1 MGLFDTSRRKQL
13 DDLEREVLA
22 NPTPQNMVSLIE
34 RYMAAGSQDKA
45 ADVGRKAVEK
55 FPNSE
60 KVQNTYQ
67 NVRRVQLQA
76 EITEINKSLR
86 KNPSRAHYERLADIY
101 HREIGNRT
109 KAFETALEGLTKF
122 ANSDG
127 LHLISGQIRMDR
139 FHQDFLSNDFT
150 EAVHHFERAA
160 QLNPRNYK
168 SMVCLARMYAE
179 VGAYDKARPYLEQM
193 LQENPGDDHAE
204 QLLRISSER
213 QGKSVGNIDDSLADI
228 ESRRSL
234 SPEGVDVARIFE
246 PGPRTSA
253 SAPVVSPM
261 KLEGFLT
268 GYESMNGYK
277 CSAVLT
283 RDGACVAAHSRGMV
297 PRESFAQF
305 VQDVYLC
312 SEDSSRKMDIGTFVN
327 GEFETGVGRVAL
339 AEWKGYI
346 LGILADQPAQKK
358 DVDAAVEKFVTFI
371 SVG

>member
-1 MGLFDTSRRKQL
+1 MGLFDTSRRRQL

-34 RYMAAGSQDKA
+34 RYMAAGSEEKA
-45 ADVGRKAVEK
+45 ADVARKAVEK

-67 NVRRVQLQA
+67 NVRRVQLQS
-76 EITEINKSLR
+76 EITELSKSLR
-86 KNPSRAHYERLADIY
+86 RSPSRAHYERLADIY

-139 FHQDFLSNDFT
+139 FHQDFLANDFT
-150 EAVHHFERAA
+150 EAVHHFERAS

-168 SMVCLARMYAE
+168 ALSCLARMYAE
-179 VGAYDKARPYLEQM
+179 VGVYDKARPYLDQM
-193 LQENPGDDHAE
+193 LGENPGDEHAAGM
-204 QLLRISSER
+204 LRIASER
-213 QGKSVGNIDDSLADI
+213 PAAPNLDDALTEI

-234 SPEGVDVARIFE
+234 SADGAEIAHLFE
-246 PGPRTSA
+246 PGPRTGTA
-253 SAPVVSPM
+253 APVVSPM
-261 KLEGFLT
+261 KIEGFLT
-268 GYESMNGYK
+268 GYESVNGYK

-327 GEFETGVGRVAL
+327 GEFETSVGRVAL

-346 LGILADQPAQKK
+346 LGILADQPAVKK